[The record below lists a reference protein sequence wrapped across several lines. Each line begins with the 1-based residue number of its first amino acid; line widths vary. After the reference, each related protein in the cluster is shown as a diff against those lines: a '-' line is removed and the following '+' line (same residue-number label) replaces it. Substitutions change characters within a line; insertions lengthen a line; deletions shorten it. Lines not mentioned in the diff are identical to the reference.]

1 MGNVPGRFGING
13 EGKELDRRGRSV
25 SGGSL
30 GFCQQKKLAT
40 DLGRSI
46 NSINVRAQRNGLGA
60 FLDNGEYVSYS
71 QFLQAL
77 FGLCNAGSAYR
88 VNKRWEEF
96 PVKKKRVGRCTF
108 RVVYLDEFW
117 KWAEQNRRLIDFSKM
132 EENILGAE
140 PDWVKQ
146 KRKIDHQCRVRIN
159 PWTNDEDRKLDTMV
173 REHKMTITQIA
184 AVLGRSEG
192 AVKRRIYDICIEG
205 HPVKNKNIPWG
216 EDETQTLLFMYEEGW
231 SFEKIGAELGRSASS
246 CRGKVERLANPEYF
260 YRENRRRR
268 NEQNR
273 RDNG

>member
-1 MGNVPGRFGING
+1 MGKGKNWTEG
-13 EGKELDRRGRSV
+13 EDQYLADHWGSV
-25 SGGSL
+25 SK
-30 GFCQQKKLAT
+30 KKLAT